1 MRYFPLYYDLLH
13 KPVLVVGGGEVA
25 SRKIESL
32 LKAGAYVS
40 VVSPR
45 LEPFLA
51 TLAQDKKI
59 SWIKGFYQEHLIDE
73 FVQIWA
79 TTDNPE
85 LNHRV
90 HRDAKLA
97 GIMVNVVDDTEH
109 CDFITPSMI
118 TRGRI
123 QVAFSSGGGSPVLI
137 RNLRRT
143 FEAVLP
149 QNLGLLA
156 DFATSKRNDI
166 KSKLSDVTQRR
177 LFWECFFEDN
187 RVKAATSTHSLQSC
201 YEQMLDEHNFEPAYS
216 VTWIETGNDFEML
229 TLKALRLMQ
238 ASEMVLY
245 HQSIGTVYIDSSRR
259 DAQRESWKEVSELK
273 VLLEKEQNNNSAV
286 VVLLPSMSKA
296 LQSELSLCCG
306 TVEVLSYARQP
317 LEQK

>member
-1 MRYFPLYYDLLH
+1 MRYFPLFYDLNQR
-13 KPVLVVGGGEVA
+13 PVLVVGGGEVA
-25 SRKIESL
+25 SRKVESL
-32 LKAGAYVS
+32 LNAGAYIT
-40 VVSPR
+40 VVSPT
-45 LEPFLA
+45 LEECL
-51 TLAQDKKI
+51 LNLVHSEKI
-59 SWIKGFYQEHLIDE
+59 HWIKGFYQQHLIDE

-97 GIMVNVVDDTEH
+97 GIMVNVVDDTDY

-118 TRGRI
+118 NRGRI

-166 KSKLSDVTQRR
+166 KQSLPDVTRRR
-177 LFWECFFEDN
+177 LFWEQFFEAQT
-187 RVKAATSTHSLQSC
+187 VKSASSLKQLDDYYQS
-201 YEQMLDEHNFEPAYS
+201 MLSESKFEPAYS
-216 VTWIETGNDFEML
+216 VTWIETGEDFEML

-238 ASEMVLY
+238 SAEMVLY
-245 HQSIGTVYIDSSRR
+245 YQGIDEVFIESCRR
-259 DAQRESWKEVSELK
+259 DAQRKSWQHIAQLSTELE
-273 VLLEKEQNNNSAV
+273 LQQAQSNSV
-286 VVLLPSMSKA
+286 VVLLPVMSKA
-296 LQSELSLCCG
+296 LKSELSLCCG
-306 TVEVLSYARQP
+306 TVSILSFAR
-317 LEQK
+317 

>member
-1 MRYFPLYYDLLH
+1 MRYFPLFYDLLH

-32 LKAGAYVS
+32 LKSGAYVT

-45 LEPFLA
+45 LDPFLA
-51 TLAQDKKI
+51 SLASENKI
-59 SWIKGFYQEHLIDE
+59 SWIKGFYQECLIDE

-118 TRGRI
+118 NRGRI
-123 QVAFSSGGGSPVLI
+123 QVAFSSGGGSPVLV

-149 QNLGLLA
+149 QNLSLLA
-156 DFATSKRNDI
+156 DFATAKRNDI
-166 KSKLSDVTQRR
+166 KTKLPDVTQRR
-177 LFWECFFEDN
+177 LFWECFFDDEQ
-187 RVKAATSTHSLQSC
+187 VKRANQNSVLQSC
-201 YEQMLDEHNFEPAYS
+201 YEQMIANGQFEPVYS
-216 VTWIETGNDFEML
+216 VTWIETGSDFEML

-245 HQSIGTVYIDSSRR
+245 HNSIDTVYIDSCRR
-259 DAQRESWKEVSELK
+259 DAQRESWKDVSSLNAQLEVQQE
-273 VLLEKEQNNNSAV
+273 NNRAV
-286 VVLLPSMSKA
+286 VVLLPEMNKT
-296 LQSELSLCCG
+296 LYSELSLCCG
-306 TVEVLSYARQP
+306 SFEVLSYARQS
-317 LEQK
+317 QD